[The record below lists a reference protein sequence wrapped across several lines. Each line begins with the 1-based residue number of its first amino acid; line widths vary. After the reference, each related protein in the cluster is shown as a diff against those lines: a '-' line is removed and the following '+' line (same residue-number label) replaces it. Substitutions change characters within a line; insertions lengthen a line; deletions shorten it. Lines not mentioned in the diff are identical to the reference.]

1 MNKELLNQLPAD
13 EQFIAAEINST
24 ADSMK
29 LSQAFQW
36 ELEAQLMDQAKRTMQ
51 PAGGWLTKIMARVGW
66 AIAAICAAFLLNWTI
81 RSLIPVQPGAAGNT
95 LNPEASFEEK
105 LRQRN
110 ICSGPLALAHGFAVF
125 LTNQDKTGFVTLDE
139 GKSIGELRSFAWSPD
154 GRQLAIVGNTTGRGN
169 IYLTNSTGNPLQ
181 PVLADSELGY
191 LMGTSWSQD
200 GKLLVT
206 WSLQNNKFVYLL
218 NANGTG
224 FVERDVPVQIFETP
238 QFTPGHESI
247 TFYGA
252 DSSLGDGLFQTMLN
266 SSRTT
271 NSSPTTMISDLVEDE
286 GSFAWSPDGLRL
298 AYVEMDRSLGEANL
312 VVQSRVDTGDKVVI
326 ASIPI
331 PKGSGSSIPSSANLS
346 WSADGKSLVFDFGR
360 GAFDRAV
367 YLAYADG
374 TGLVKVVD
382 SAYAP
387 AISADGKC
395 LSYIS
400 NKQVFLLDLTGVSVG
415 STTSAPILLADLPAG
430 RGSAD
435 YRLDKL
441 QWRP

>member
-13 EQFIAAEINST
+13 EKPVAEKLSSAAEQ
-24 ADSMK
+24 MK
-29 LSQAFQW
+29 LSQNFQW
-36 ELEAQLMDQAKRTMQ
+36 NLETQLMEKAKMTMH
-51 PAGGWLTKIMARVGW
+51 PAGGWFTRIMVPVGW
-66 AIAAICAAFLLNWTI
+66 AILAVCVIFLLNWTL
-81 RSLIPVQPGAAGNT
+81 RSLVLNQPATSMTPKPGI
-95 LNPEASFEEK
+95 SFED
-105 LRQRN
+105 N
-110 ICSGPLALAHGFAVF
+110 IRAGKICADPLAVAHNFSVF
-125 LTNQDKTGFVTLDE
+125 LTNQDKTGFVMLDE
-139 GKSIGELRSFAWSPD
+139 GKTIGELRSFAWSPD

-206 WSLQNNKFVYLL
+206 WSVQNNKALYLL
-218 NANGTG
+218 ITNGIG
-224 FVERDVPVQIFETP
+224 FVQRNLSVQIFETP

-252 DSSLGDGLFQTMLN
+252 DPSLGDGLFQTMLN

-271 NSSPTTMISDLVEDE
+271 NSSGTTMISDLVEDD

-298 AYVEMDRSLGEANL
+298 AYIEMDRRLGAANL
-312 VVQSRVDTGDKVVI
+312 VVHKVDTGDTAVI

-331 PKGSGSSIPSSANLS
+331 PKGLGSSIPSSANLS
-346 WSADGKSLVFDFGR
+346 WSSDGKSLVFDFGR
-360 GAFDRAV
+360 SASDRAV
-367 YLAYADG
+367 YLAYSNG
-374 TGLVKVVD
+374 TGMIKVAD
-382 SAYAP
+382 SAHAP
-387 AISADGKC
+387 AFSADGNC
-395 LSYIS
+395 LAYIS
-400 NKQVFLLDLTGVSVG
+400 DKKVFLLEVSGISLT
-415 STTSAPILLADLPAG
+415 STTAIPWFLAELPAG
-430 RGSAD
+430 RSIAD